1 MKKLIICGVAII
13 LVCSVAAIALVPGQD
28 AQNAAMTEA
37 CSSIIKSRMKSP
49 SSFSMEKSIINSKEL
64 SGEEREKKIAS
75 LQTEAFREGV
85 RNGTFTLKS
94 AEIFVDFHASNAFG
108 VQLKGLGKCEYS
120 IFSKNWAS
128 LDSVIIDGN
137 SLPSVDVTIE
147 SVGNKIDSGF
157 SSKLK
162 YLKYKIQGII

>member
-1 MKKLIICGVAII
+1 MKKLIVYGVVIL

-28 AQNAAMTEA
+28 AQNAAMTDA

-49 SSFSMEKSIINSKEL
+49 ASYSMEKALISSKEL
-64 SGEEREKKIAS
+64 SGEERDKKIDS
-75 LQTEAFREGV
+75 LQTDALREGV
-85 RNGTFTLKS
+85 RNGLFTLKS
-94 AEIFVDFHASNAFG
+94 AEIFVYFNASNAFG

-120 IFSKNWAS
+120 IFSKDWVS
-128 LDSVIIDGN
+128 LESVIIDGN

-162 YLKYKIQGII
+162 YLEYKVQGKI